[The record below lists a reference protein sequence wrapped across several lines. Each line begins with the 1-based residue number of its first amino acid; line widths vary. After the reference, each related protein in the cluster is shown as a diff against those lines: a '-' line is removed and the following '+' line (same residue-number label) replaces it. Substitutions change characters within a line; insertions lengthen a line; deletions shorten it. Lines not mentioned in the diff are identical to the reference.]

1 MKGLSKKK
9 RVSTWLAL
17 GITVV
22 SCFALSGEVQASVE
36 RTKVDEFANVLDV
49 SASPTERTNGV
60 YDTNYFNNFSDLGAW
75 HGYYLPEKSNK
86 ELLGGFA
93 GPLIIAE
100 EYPVNLAASLNKLT
114 VKNKKTGETYDLSQS
129 NRMDLSYY
137 PGRLEQ
143 IYELDD
149 LTIHLALIFVSNRT
163 ALIQTTLENTGE
175 EPLSLEASWTGAVF
189 DKIQE
194 GTETLDIGTRLT
206 AKDNDIQVNFGEV
219 RETWNYFATKDT
231 KYTIHHADKVST
243 KIDNRNYT
251 ATAEPIELKPKQTY
265 NTYTTESY
273 TFTKEEEAKEQQQA
287 PEYTKNARAISK
299 RTSKDGKD
307 I

>member
-143 IYELDD
+143 TYELDD

-163 ALIQTTLENTGE
+163 
-175 EPLSLEASWTGAVF
+175 
-189 DKIQE
+189 
-194 GTETLDIGTRLT
+194 RL
-206 AKDNDIQVNFGEV
+206 
-219 RETWNYFATKDT
+219 
-231 KYTIHHADKVST
+231 
-243 KIDNRNYT
+243 
-251 ATAEPIELKPKQTY
+251 
-265 NTYTTESY
+265 
-273 TFTKEEEAKEQQQA
+273 
-287 PEYTKNARAISK
+287 SK
-299 RTSKDGKD
+299 RHLKTLVKSPCHLKQAGQVRSLTKFKRERKP
-307 I
+307 